1 MCGIVGY
8 VGHRNAS
15 AVLIDGLKRLE
26 YRGYDSCGI
35 AVING
40 GPPQIVRSVSRI
52 RGLEEKLEASPI
64 HSDGPMCGIGHTRWA
79 THGQPTEE
87 NAHPHRDCT
96 GRFFVVH
103 NGIIENHLELRRQLT
118 AAGHSFRTKTDTE
131 VLPHLIEACFQGSLE
146 DAVLAAMKQAD
157 GIFSIVVLSAD
168 EPLTVVA
175 ARNGPPLVVGLG
187 DGENFV
193 ASDVSALLPH
203 TRRMLMLNDGE
214 IAVLRIQ
221 SAELRD
227 FSGRA
232 TCRPP
237 QTVTWTTEVAE
248 REGYPHYMLKE
259 IFEQPAAIRNT
270 IHGRVQPDDIV
281 DLQQEL
287 KPLEAFRRMQR
298 IVIAA
303 CGTSLHAGLIG
314 KFMIEG
320 LAGIPVEVDY
330 ASEFRYRHPLVDE
343 STLITAIT
351 QSGETADTL
360 GALRYARQKGAFS
373 LSICNVVGSMAAR
386 QSECVLYT
394 KAGPEIGVASTKAF
408 TTQLVTLYLFALFLA
423 RVRGRMSD
431 EEVRQR
437 TVMLRR
443 VPDQIEQILK
453 HSDQIQSLAEI
464 LVDRPNALYLG
475 RGVNY
480 PIALEGA
487 LKLKEISYI
496 HAEGYPSGEMK
507 HGPIALIDAQMPVVA
522 VAPQDSLYQKTV
534 SNLEE
539 VKARRGI
546 VLAVASEHDRDIS
559 TVADHVIRIPKTDP
573 FLNPFLAVVPLQLLA
588 YYTAVRRGCD
598 VDKPRNLAK
607 SVTVE

>member
-1 MCGIVGY
+1 
-8 VGHRNAS
+8 
-15 AVLIDGLKRLE
+15 
-26 YRGYDSCGI
+26 
-35 AVING
+35 
-40 GPPQIVRSVSRI
+40 
-52 RGLEEKLEASPI
+52 
-64 HSDGPMCGIGHTRWA
+64 MCGIGHTRWA

-507 HGPIALIDAQMPVVA
+507 HGPIALIDAQMPVVV

-534 SNLEE
+534 ANLEE

>member
-15 AVLIDGLKRLE
+15 SVLIDGLKRLE

-52 RGLEEKLEASPI
+52 SGLEEKLEASPI

-131 VLPHLIEACFQGSLE
+131 VLPHLIESCFQGSLE
-146 DAVLAAMKQAD
+146 DAVLAAMKQAE
-157 GIFSIVVLSAD
+157 GIFSFVVLSAD
-168 EPLTVVA
+168 EPLTVIA

-287 KPLEAFRRMQR
+287 KPLEAFRRMQ
-298 IVIAA
+298 
-303 CGTSLHAGLIG
+303 
-314 KFMIEG
+314 
-320 LAGIPVEVDY
+320 
-330 ASEFRYRHPLVDE
+330 
-343 STLITAIT
+343 
-351 QSGETADTL
+351 
-360 GALRYARQKGAFS
+360 
-373 LSICNVVGSMAAR
+373 
-386 QSECVLYT
+386 
-394 KAGPEIGVASTKAF
+394 
-408 TTQLVTLYLFALFLA
+408 
-423 RVRGRMSD
+423 
-431 EEVRQR
+431 
-437 TVMLRR
+437 
-443 VPDQIEQILK
+443 
-453 HSDQIQSLAEI
+453 
-464 LVDRPNALYLG
+464 
-475 RGVNY
+475 
-480 PIALEGA
+480 
-487 LKLKEISYI
+487 
-496 HAEGYPSGEMK
+496 
-507 HGPIALIDAQMPVVA
+507 
-522 VAPQDSLYQKTV
+522 
-534 SNLEE
+534 
-539 VKARRGI
+539 
-546 VLAVASEHDRDIS
+546 
-559 TVADHVIRIPKTDP
+559 
-573 FLNPFLAVVPLQLLA
+573 
-588 YYTAVRRGCD
+588 
-598 VDKPRNLAK
+598 
-607 SVTVE
+607 